1 MRSTATSGR
10 TSSPPTRRT
19 RTRTRA
25 AARPAVPAVSA
36 CVSGGGVAWRVGRR
50 AFWAAL
56 SPVVAGASDLS
67 ITEVIDALD
76 RDLGPHFSPTDP
88 ANPDKDP
95 RGCPACGAGR
105 LGLRLGRNGGFIGCS
120 NYPDCRYTRPLAVPG
135 NEEDHGVDL
144 TNPKVLDRKSTRLNP
159 SH

>member
-1 MRSTATSGR
+1 MDIIFF
-10 TSSPPTRRT
+10 SSRRRHTRCALVT
-19 RTRTRA
+19 
-25 AARPAVPAVSA
+25 
-36 CVSGGGVAWRVGRR
+36 GVQTC
-50 AFWAAL
+50 AL
-56 SPVVAGASDLS
+56 PIYLS

-76 RDLGPHFSPTDP
+76 RDLGPHFFPTDP

-144 TNPKVLDRKSTRLNP
+144 TNPKVLGSDQIGRA
-159 SH
+159 HV